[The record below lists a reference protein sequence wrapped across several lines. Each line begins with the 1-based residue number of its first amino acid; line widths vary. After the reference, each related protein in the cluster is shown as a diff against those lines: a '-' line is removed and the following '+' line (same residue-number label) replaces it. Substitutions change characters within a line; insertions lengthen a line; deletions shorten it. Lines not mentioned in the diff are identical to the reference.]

1 MPRAETKIVRINA
14 VADEQFAKVAIRL
27 GVSKAALLAGLAA
40 WAERTGM
47 PSAKTP
53 VDLHKAIAEA
63 DRDAGRRHADGA
75 QRGRD
80 VRSAQAAKR
89 LPVT

>member
-1 MPRAETKIVRINA
+1 MPRAETKIVRVNA
-14 VADEQFAKVAIRL
+14 AADEQFTKTAQRL
-27 GVSKAALLAGLAA
+27 GVSKAALLAGFAA
-40 WAERTGM
+40 WAEHRGL
-47 PSAKTP
+47 P
-53 VDLHKAIAEA
+53 VELRKAINEA

-89 LPVT
+89 LPIT